1 MANILNHNLAGL
13 SPEAYK
19 VCRQGATEAPFS
31 GKWCDHWD
39 EGMYVCVCCQH
50 PLFLSAH
57 KFDAGCGWPSFDRP
71 IEAKALRY
79 LEDRSHG
86 MVRTE
91 VQCHQCEAHLGHVF
105 SDGPTETGQRY
116 CINSVALDFH
126 AKSE

>member
-1 MANILNHNLAGL
+1 MAKNLNDEVRAL

-19 VCRQGATEAPFS
+19 VCRLGGTEAPFS

-39 EGMYVCVCCQH
+39 RGVYVCVCCET
-50 PLFLSAH
+50 PLFLSMH

-71 IEAKALRY
+71 INQKVLSY
-79 LEDRSHG
+79 IEDRSHG

-105 SDGPTETGQRY
+105 SDGPTDTQQRY
-116 CINSVALDFH
+116 CINSVSLDFK
-126 AKSE
+126 AE